1 MAGALGPLHS
11 DLAAFGRVLATASVD
26 ALNRVA
32 DLLRH
37 SWPHEDPQPALPG
50 AGGNAFLASSAHIPA
65 RFRFSMRHIRRAAAA
80 LAVAAAPFQLN
91 SVASIVRLWR
101 YELARALQD
110 ALFPFLPLPSPSDD
124 AANAEVLCCY
134 SEMRSIS
141 THTHLRNHLFHPNTK
156 FR

>member
-37 SWPHEDPQPALPG
+37 SWPHEDPPQPHALRDIGGFPS

-65 RFRFSMRHIRRAAAA
+65 ARWGNGDESDTLQAAV
-80 LAVAAAPFQLN
+80 LPQAPYLEC
-91 SVASIVRLWR
+91 R
-101 YELARALQD
+101 
-110 ALFPFLPLPSPSDD
+110 SD
-124 AANAEVLCCY
+124 
-134 SEMRSIS
+134 
-141 THTHLRNHLFHPNTK
+141 
-156 FR
+156 